1 MVKVSGALSGQIM
14 VMYHHCAVP
23 GPPRAASGPHGLR
36 DGINR
41 YFPAFSEKS
50 KRLGVVPR
58 VIKELWDVPPY
69 SPTCILYITILIWA
83 HNIPLPSD
91 TMATV
96 RSRGCCQSWVK
107 ATAGEVTSACTFYFI
122 QPRPAVRPRRR
133 TQYKMH

>member
-23 GPPRAASGPHGLR
+23 GPPRAASWPHGLR
-36 DGINR
+36 DGRNR
-41 YFPAFSEKS
+41 YFPPHFRKS

-83 HNIPLPSD
+83 HHIPLPSD
-91 TMATV
+91 TIATV
-96 RSRGCCQSWVK
+96 RSRGS
-107 ATAGEVTSACTFYFI
+107 
-122 QPRPAVRPRRR
+122 PADQ
-133 TQYKMH
+133 TKSL

>member
-14 VMYHHCAVP
+14 ISYHLCAVP

-69 SPTCILYITILIWA
+69 SPTCILYITILI
-83 HNIPLPSD
+83 
-91 TMATV
+91 
-96 RSRGCCQSWVK
+96 
-107 ATAGEVTSACTFYFI
+107 
-122 QPRPAVRPRRR
+122 
-133 TQYKMH
+133 

>member
-14 VMYHHCAVP
+14 IIFHLCAVQ

-41 YFPAFSEKS
+41 YFPPHFRKL

-69 SPTCILYITILIWA
+69 
-83 HNIPLPSD
+83 
-91 TMATV
+91 
-96 RSRGCCQSWVK
+96 
-107 ATAGEVTSACTFYFI
+107 
-122 QPRPAVRPRRR
+122 
-133 TQYKMH
+133 

>member
-96 RSRGCCQSWVK
+96 RSRGS
-107 ATAGEVTSACTFYFI
+107 SADPSKPLYDN
-122 QPRPAVRPRRR
+122 RARHGSV
-133 TQYKMH
+133 

>member
-96 RSRGCCQSWVK
+96 RSRGSP
-107 ATAGEVTSACTFYFI
+107 G
-122 QPRPAVRPRRR
+122 QPVETTLKQQRLPRSRLHNTR
-133 TQYKMH
+133 TTQADAR